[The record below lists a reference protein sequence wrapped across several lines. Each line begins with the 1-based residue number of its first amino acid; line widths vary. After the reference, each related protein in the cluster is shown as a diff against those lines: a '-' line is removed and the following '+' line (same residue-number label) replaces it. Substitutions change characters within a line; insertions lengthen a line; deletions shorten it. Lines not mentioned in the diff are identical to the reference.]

1 MNVIRC
7 AAILTLAV
15 FGCVGCS
22 STSGGDGR
30 DIDRSQGIAQ
40 ECAVGVGYKPAH
52 DCCGYVVNTE
62 GRWKAPMTDEGACNE
77 LTAGRG
83 YCSDGYCSLECQ
95 LDEIIVE
102 LQPRNTDRLIGC
114 VQCARP

>member
-15 FGCVGCS
+15 FSCLGCS
-22 STSGGDGR
+22 TSSDGR
-30 DIDRSQGIAQ
+30 SIDRSQGISQ

-52 DCCGYVVNTE
+52 DCCGYVVTTENT
-62 GRWKAPMTDEGACNE
+62 WKAPMVDEGDCDD

-83 YCSDGYCSLECQ
+83 YFSDGYCSLECRNT
-95 LDEIIVE
+95 DEIIVE
-102 LQPRNTDRLIGC
+102 LQPRNPDRLIGC